1 MARKPKDITRLHGH
15 RVVTGPEL
23 RATFDE
29 EQDTAHPGRFGR
41 RLFHGVVLTLLLG
54 LIIAGVVGAWAVMS
68 GVVRFPDTV
77 ASSKASDRPCPT
89 TAFHYLPN
97 SKVTVHVYN
106 ATGRTG
112 LAKSIADQLKA
123 RGYKVGKVDNAQTRY
138 SGTAQVISGSA
149 GQAAA
154 FNIQRNVAGTDYY
167 QDERSDASV
176 DLVLAPGFK
185 ELVKPGLVDQ
195 TPGKLSC
202 PRETRRIADD
212 SKWPVL
218 PSAAP

>member
-1 MARKPKDITRLHGH
+1 MARKPKDLTRLHGH
-15 RVVTGPEL
+15 HVVTGSEL
-23 RATFDE
+23 RATFSE
-29 EQDTAHPGRFGR
+29 EPDPGHPGRFRR
-41 RLFHGVVLTLLLG
+41 RLFHGVILTVLLG
-54 LIIAGVVGAWAVMS
+54 LIIAGIVGAWAVMS
-68 GVVRFPDTV
+68 GVVKFPDAV
-77 ASSKASDRPCPT
+77 ASKTPQATCPT
-89 TAFHYLPN
+89 TSYHYLPN

-138 SGTAQVISGSA
+138 SGSAQVISGSA

-167 QDERSDASV
+167 RDDRSDASV

-202 PRETRRIADD
+202 PRETRRVADD
-212 SKWPVL
+212 AVQPVP
-218 PSAAP
+218 PSAAR

>member
-1 MARKPKDITRLHGH
+1 MARKPKDLTRLHGH

-23 RATFDE
+23 RATFAE
-29 EQDTAHPGRFGR
+29 EENPGHPGGFRR

-54 LIIAGVVGAWAVMS
+54 LIIAGIVGAWAVMT

-77 ASSKASDRPCPT
+77 ASKAPQEVCPT
-89 TAFHYLPN
+89 TTFHYLPN
-97 SKVTVHVYN
+97 GKVTVHVYN

-112 LAKSIADQLKA
+112 LAKSVADQLKA

-167 QDERSDASV
+167 QDDRSDASV
-176 DLVLAPGFK
+176 DLLLAPGFQA
-185 ELVKPGLVDQ
+185 LVKPGLVDQ

-212 SKWPVL
+212 ARRPVL

>member
-1 MARKPKDITRLHGH
+1 MARKQKDFSRLHGH
-15 RVVTGPEL
+15 RVVSGPEL
-23 RATFDE
+23 RATFAE
-29 EQDTAHPGRFGR
+29 EQGPAHPGRFRR

-54 LIIAGVVGAWAVMS
+54 LIIAGVVGAWAVMT
-68 GVVRFPDTV
+68 GVVRFPESV
-77 ASSKASDRPCPT
+77 SSKAAEQACPAT
-89 TAFHYLPN
+89 TFDYLPN
-97 SKVTVHVYN
+97 NKVTVRVYN

-123 RGYKVGKVDNAQTRY
+123 RGYKVAKVDNGQTRY
-138 SGTAQVISGSA
+138 SGAAQVISGPA

-185 ELVKPGLVDQ
+185 ELLKPALVDQ

-212 SKWPVL
+212 AKWPVL